1 MKFEHYQFLKEQAL
15 AACAQDGRPYPDPAG
30 INPISLA
37 LIGDG
42 VFSLYVRLR
51 LLTVSGQ
58 VRIVHTI
65 AARMVSAVMQA
76 KAMEELAG
84 VFTAEEEM
92 VIRRG
97 RNAKSMTP
105 KSASVAEYHL
115 ATAMEAL
122 LGWLL
127 LTDQAARL
135 EEIME
140 KSFKII
146 AAQMQDGRLEAKEG
160 KGEV

>member
-1 MKFEHYQFLKEQAL
+1 MKFEQYKFLKEQAL
-15 AACAQDGRPYPDPAG
+15 AACAEEGRPYPDPAEL
-30 INPISLA
+30 NPILLA

-51 LLTVSGQ
+51 LFTVSGQ
-58 VRIVHTI
+58 VRVVHSI

-76 KAMEELAG
+76 KAMEKLAG
-84 VFTAEEEM
+84 SFTQEEEA

-115 ATAMEAL
+115 ATAMESL

-127 LTDQAARL
+127 LKNQEERL
-135 EEIME
+135 EDIME
-140 KSFKII
+140 QSFKII
-146 AAQMQDGRLEAKEG
+146 TGELQASGERLKS
-160 KGEV
+160 K